1 MEGALEEEIFPGG
14 WNSQIETNHTE
25 YYPDHVQRVMEKKE
39 MIPSGRISQR
49 EAVNTQHHNGLVEDN
64 MEEKEMIPGEWNRER
79 RASNNQQG
87 SGSAEG
93 PTTKPSSHRYL
104 QLFRLVFSWK
114 AYKLVY

>member
-1 MEGALEEEIFPGG
+1 MEGALEEEMFPGG
-14 WNSQIETNHTE
+14 WNSQIETNYTE
-25 YYPDHVQRVMEKKE
+25 YYPDHVQSVMEKKE
-39 MIPSGRISQR
+39 MIPSGWISQR

-79 RASNNQQG
+79 EASNNQQG
-87 SGSAEG
+87 SGSVEG